1 MKQLF
6 QYVVILHEYET
17 IPGLQAGA
25 VTAQSARQYKD
36 SKIIIEPKLILAK
49 NEKDVLFKVTR
60 EIPEEFASNP
70 DDVQILVKNF

>member
-17 IPGLQAGA
+17 TEKNGK
-25 VTAQSARQYKD
+25 VYKD
-36 SKIIIEPKLILAK
+36 SKIIIEPKLILAR

>member
-6 QYVVILHEYET
+6 QYVVILHEYELT
-17 IPGLQAGA
+17 KTNDK
-25 VTAQSARQYKD
+25 VYKD

-49 NEKDVLFKVTR
+49 TEKDVLFKVTR

-70 DDVQILVKNF
+70 DDVQILIKNF